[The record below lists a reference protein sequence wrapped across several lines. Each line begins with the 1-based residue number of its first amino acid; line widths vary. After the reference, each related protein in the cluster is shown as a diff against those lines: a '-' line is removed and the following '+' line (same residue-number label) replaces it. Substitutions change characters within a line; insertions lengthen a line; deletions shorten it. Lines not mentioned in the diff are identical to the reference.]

1 MKICAIICEL
11 NPLHNGHK
19 YLFDRARAIS
29 GCDKL
34 LLIMSGSFSQRGEM
48 CILDKY
54 TRAEHAILSGADA
67 VIELP
72 SPFAVSPAEIF
83 SKGAIKILSSIPQV
97 DTLAFGCENNDKDS
111 LLKYSKILIDESDK
125 FKIYLRSALDSGQ
138 SYISALNYAFASS
151 CGDNEFLTK
160 PNNILALEYTKS
172 ILLSKSKIDILPIK
186 RIGNGYDQI
195 EIAESYSSASG
206 IRNNL
211 NSPLIEKNV
220 PSFVFDDLK
229 KVKFDRVRL
238 DLLTRYALLNASK
251 ETLADQFGCSEGL
264 ENKLKASVY
273 NNLDEIIESCTS
285 KRYSASR
292 ISRILTANL
301 LNLSKSSTERFLNSE
316 LYIHPLAIKNES
328 KAEILTALSKSSFPL
343 VLRQRDL
350 SNLSKTALECFDKTH
365 KSFEIWNIINGEH
378 GREFDYM
385 TIV

>member
-83 SKGAIKILSSIPQV
+83 SKGAVKILSSIPEIY
-97 DTLAFGCENNDKDS
+97 TLAFGCENNDKDK
-111 LLKYSKILIDESDK
+111 LLKYSKILINESDK
-125 FKIYLRSALDSGQ
+125 FKNHLRSALDSGK
-138 SYISALNYAFASS
+138 SYISALNSAFTKA
-151 CGDNEFLTK
+151 CGDSEFLTK

-172 ILLSKSKIDILPIK
+172 IFVSESKIDILPIK
-186 RIGNGYDQI
+186 RIGSGYNQV
-195 EIAESYSSASG
+195 EISESYSSASG

-211 NSPLIEKNV
+211 NSPLIKKNV
-220 PSFVFDDLK
+220 PSYVFEDLK
-229 KVKFDRVRL
+229 KVNYDPIRI

-264 ENKLKASVY
+264 ENKLKSSIY
-273 NNLDEIIESCTS
+273 YNLDGIIESCTS

-292 ISRILTANL
+292 IARILTANV
-301 LNLSKSSTERFLNSE
+301 LNLSKASTERYLNSE
-316 LYIHPLAIKNES
+316 LYIHPLAIKKES
-328 KAEILTALSKSSFPL
+328 KTEILTALSKSNYPL

-350 SNLSKTALECFDKTH
+350 SSLCITALECFNKTRE
-365 KSFEIWNIINGEH
+365 SFKIWNILNSGCC
-378 GREFDYM
+378 RDFDYM
-385 TIV
+385 SVV

>member
-29 GCDKL
+29 GCEKL

-111 LLKYSKILIDESDK
+111 LIKYSKILIDESDR

-138 SYISALNYAFASS
+138 SYISALNYAFANS
-151 CGDNEFLTK
+151 CGDNKFLTK

-172 ILLSKSKIDILPIK
+172 ILLSKSKIEILPIK
-186 RIGNGYDQI
+186 RIGNGYNQV

-292 ISRILTANL
+292 INRILTANL

-328 KAEILTALSKSSFPL
+328 KAEILTALSKSNFPL

>member
-29 GCDKL
+29 GCEKL

-138 SYISALNYAFASS
+138 SYISALNYAFANS

-172 ILLSKSKIDILPIK
+172 ILLAKSKIDILPIK
-186 RIGNGYDQI
+186 RIGNGYNQV

-229 KVKFDRVRL
+229 KVKFDRVRI

-251 ETLADQFGCSEGL
+251 VTLADQFGCSEGL

-328 KAEILTALSKSSFPL
+328 KAEILTALSKSNFPL

>member
-138 SYISALNYAFASS
+138 SYISALNYAFANS

-186 RIGNGYDQI
+186 RIGNGYNQV

-292 ISRILTANL
+292 INRILTANL

-378 GREFDYM
+378 CREFDYM